1 MVEVNQAS
9 GEKIALKGEDTQR
22 TAEAVESLVAVLYAA
37 AALAS
42 RKEPR
47 LLGLSEA
54 EVIVYS

>member
-9 GEKIALKGEDTQR
+9 GQKIALKGEDTQR

-42 RKEPR
+42 RKEPSIYLASR
-47 LLGLSEA
+47 TE
-54 EVIVYS
+54 